1 MCISVHVWTFTAHR
15 RRSTDLHN
23 DISDPPPPRTP
34 CILLRV
40 ACVRRGGRRCPVVL
54 PPSAAITSGGGAR
67 RPPVEFSHVSPSWA
81 AAVRSRVSR
90 VHSSGVL
97 IRAPA
102 ALPHAIPRLQCV
114 DRSNI
119 RCSPHRLYNIIIKI
133 FNTRTAP
140 IESCVPIHNNYRR
153 LVCWANY
160 WGLFF
165 HLFFFH
171 IAWSHGGFRVK
182 WFRPSSLWL
191 QFSDCTLY
199 YPLMT

>member
-1 MCISVHVWTFTAHR
+1 MWTFTAHR

-102 ALPHAIPRLQCV
+102 ALPHAIPRPQCV

-119 RCSPHRLYNIIIKI
+119 RCSPHRLYNIIKYLIRAPRRSRVVFLFIIIIVVWFVEPIIEGCFSI
-133 FNTRTAP
+133 F
-140 IESCVPIHNNYRR
+140 
-153 LVCWANY
+153 
-160 WGLFF
+160 
-165 HLFFFH
+165 
-171 IAWSHGGFRVK
+171 
-182 WFRPSSLWL
+182 
-191 QFSDCTLY
+191 FSFSI
-199 YPLMT
+199 